1 MNIRQIIYTCSLCNY
16 FDSNQSKCMSSNK
29 ETYPQNSTDAMACKS
44 EGLFVR
50 NINVQYSYYNYVE
63 QPTFS
68 SEPLE
73 DLSRLPKDKNGIP
86 LFVFTKRGVERA
98 VPAYPGL
105 ELVSHHLFGVKKE
118 FTFQGQRELIYDI
131 GVNLAGKVCEG
142 LGIKLVVLDNER
154 GIQGKEELR
163 KPYLVYGR

>member
-44 EGLFVR
+44 GDIFVR
-50 NINVQYSYYNYVE
+50 NINVQYSYYNYGG
-63 QPTFS
+63 QRAFS

-73 DLSRLPKDKNGIP
+73 DLTRLPKDKNGTP

-105 ELVSHHLFGVKKE
+105 ELVSHHLFGVKKSLL
-118 FTFQGQRELIYDI
+118 F
-131 GVNLAGKVCEG
+131 KVKG
-142 LGIKLVVLDNER
+142 SLSMISALT
-154 GIQGKEELR
+154 
-163 KPYLVYGR
+163 